1 MVPGG
6 QKAESVC
13 RERPLAGVRLREP
26 QGPDHPGAS
35 EFECFT
41 QSFTHDR
48 AGAAGKYS
56 REAIWGWGGGD
67 GRREAQAGRQDILP
81 LTSSGTQQPSSSR
94 LAAAASTERS

>member
-35 EFECFT
+35 EFEWF
-41 QSFTHDR
+41 
-48 AGAAGKYS
+48 YP
-56 REAIWGWGGGD
+56 E
-67 GRREAQAGRQDILP
+67 LYP
-81 LTSSGTQQPSSSR
+81 
-94 LAAAASTERS
+94 